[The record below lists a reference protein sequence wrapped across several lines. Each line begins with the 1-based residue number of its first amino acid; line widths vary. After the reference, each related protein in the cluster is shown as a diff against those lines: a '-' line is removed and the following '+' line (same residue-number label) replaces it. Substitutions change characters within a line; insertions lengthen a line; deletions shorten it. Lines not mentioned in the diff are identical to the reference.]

1 MSRFLLIISLC
12 YFTIRSSF
20 AQEIGLGSI
29 QTNVPWR
36 AGHASVYSSPYVVM
50 YGGSQDISNPSSTIG
65 SDDVWVWDSRNGSWY
80 KPTIQVQGGVAML
93 PQIYF
98 KATTLPSQGQVVA
111 LVSNTTGG
119 SATGVLQK
127 LDINS
132 WSWSFPTS
140 NFQASAR
147 TVGYTMLT
155 INNTIYTYGGVAVD
169 ANGFGM
175 SSSVQNSLSL
185 MDVNS
190 FQWTTGSNGLGL
202 TDHTTCYMKAC
213 NCLVT
218 FGGTSTGN
226 PTDVT
231 DAVNIYDLEKRVWN
245 VQGIQ
250 TAAGSSVPGARRL
263 HTANCLDDY
272 MVIYGGGTSQPADT
286 DVWILNATMYPTLT
300 WQRMTIANQSQGPNL
315 RMGHSSVLDEA
326 NKKLYMFGGW
336 GVSATNDS
344 NIYVLDLNQW
354 SWTRV
359 ATTGYP
365 PNAVPSTNVTD
376 PNNNS
381 NEPSTTSKSNVGT
394 IAGAAVGGVLG
405 LLLIIA
411 AALFLFIRNRRR
423 QRNERDI
430 KDEVSENMSTPTHHH
445 KDNPYSYNP
454 GGFYSTNDSDDDDND
469 EAFAANNKRMSKAWT
484 GTMSSHHSH
493 RRSEIGDS
501 GRVYTGMLEAYN
513 DDGTVAATHG
523 SKSPRASFRNS
534 KVLLVSPTTEYS
546 GQGQVPN
553 EIISQKPNEF
563 SVPVARKQQ
572 PVQHLISSA
581 EEGPNSSSLDVL
593 RSIKTNPSSM
603 VNHTGN
609 SQSGA
614 AFRKRGGGVPVT
626 HATANEEDEDN
637 WTFADSL
644 SVNPYNNT
652 NDNAPPIQYIVP
664 NSHQLSTATSTQTWD
679 TKDAQQR
686 QPLVHHHQQYP
697 SSTLNM
703 PMAQTVT
710 PPTSTNNSSSSNVA
724 NSSTNNQ
731 VDIYNSISPLDVL
744 ASLGQQQQQQQQQPL
759 HQFNNDTPSSSTH
772 NSAMVKSIRDTSGKG
787 IITADVTNVV
797 SAASTT
803 TPTSSSTT
811 TSSSTSQP
819 SDQRFLPLA
828 PLISALPRR
837 YQLDKTKSPIT
848 GPTNNI
854 LFVTKEDKVVVAV
867 KSFGRREAWERECRN
882 LIKLK
887 SPCVVEILEV
897 LTIQGDT
904 SHMDRENRQEEE
916 EEGGIQYVTVMERLD
931 ETLGSYIRHSSKKP
945 TSTATNGSIA
955 RDILRCLSWCHGNG
969 IAFCDLKPS
978 NIMHHYGQPWKL
990 IDFEASRTIDE
1001 ECVGVITP
1009 RYCPPEVA
1017 RATTYG
1023 LEGANGVVATA
1034 SVDLWSLGCVIY
1046 ELETKKALFASN
1058 IKDETILHFVSHPSP
1073 STPILN
1079 NGLRWNENKELEIP
1093 QLERL
1098 IPNAHTRHL
1107 IKTLLSRDPSK
1118 RGSAPQLLEDPYF
1131 SL

>member
-1 MSRFLLIISLC
+1 MCADRC
-12 YFTIRSSF
+12 
-20 AQEIGLGSI
+20 
-29 QTNVPWR
+29 
-36 AGHASVYSSPYVVM
+36 
-50 YGGSQDISNPSSTIG
+50 DI
-65 SDDVWVWDSRNGSWY
+65 
-80 KPTIQVQGGVAML
+80 
-93 PQIYF
+93 
-98 KATTLPSQGQVVA
+98 
-111 LVSNTTGG
+111 
-119 SATGVLQK
+119 
-127 LDINS
+127 
-132 WSWSFPTS
+132 
-140 NFQASAR
+140 
-147 TVGYTMLT
+147 
-155 INNTIYTYGGVAVD
+155 
-169 ANGFGM
+169 
-175 SSSVQNSLSL
+175 
-185 MDVNS
+185 
-190 FQWTTGSNGLGL
+190 
-202 TDHTTCYMKAC
+202 
-213 NCLVT
+213 
-218 FGGTSTGN
+218 
-226 PTDVT
+226 
-231 DAVNIYDLEKRVWN
+231 
-245 VQGIQ
+245 
-250 TAAGSSVPGARRL
+250 
-263 HTANCLDDY
+263 
-272 MVIYGGGTSQPADT
+272 
-286 DVWILNATMYPTLT
+286 
-300 WQRMTIANQSQGPNL
+300 
-315 RMGHSSVLDEA
+315 GHSSVLDEA

-411 AALFLFIRNRRR
+411 AALFLFIRKRRR

-744 ASLGQQQQQQQQQPL
+744 ASLGQQKQQQQQQQPL

-1046 ELETKKALFASN
+1046 VRRECT
-1058 IKDETILHFVSHPSP
+1058 VS
-1073 STPILN
+1073 
-1079 NGLRWNENKELEIP
+1079 RWLCKYS
-1093 QLERL
+1093 L
-1098 IPNAHTRHL
+1098 I
-1107 IKTLLSRDPSK
+1107 
-1118 RGSAPQLLEDPYF
+1118 
-1131 SL
+1131 